1 MRYFYPTQIQPW
13 PWCQRETYVM
23 KVLRYTLCI
32 VGWFILISATPE
44 KACINTESLIGF
56 ISDETTAALEEADIQ
71 VIRYHAFKA
80 VNAIERSRAQ
90 LEDCGCDYAR
100 KNLLES
106 LENLKL
112 ATQVSTLEGTR
123 IPLSRAM
130 DYILAGREALG
141 AHEKSHTQPFWQ
153 RLVGVDTQDTEHTQ
167 ATRLL
172 KADKAIEAKIEESLV
187 TYQNSLDEVVEG
199 VPCEEALV
207 FVRRVYAHCEKQLD
221 RNDQTPAKRFYNLRT
236 KEITQKAL
244 DELSNCSR

>member
-1 MRYFYPTQIQPW
+1 
-13 PWCQRETYVM
+13 M
-23 KVLRYTLCI
+23 KLLRYILCT
-32 VGWFILISATPE
+32 GAWFTLISATPE
-44 KACINTESLIGF
+44 KACINTEALIGF
-56 ISDETTAALEEADIQ
+56 ISEETSTALEEADIQ

-80 VNAIERSRAQ
+80 VNAIERSRTQ

-130 DYILAGREALG
+130 DYILAGHDALE
-141 AHEKSHTQPFWQ
+141 AHEKSHTRPFWQ
-153 RLVGVDTQDTEHTQ
+153 RLVGVDTEDTEHTQ

-187 TYQNSLDEVVEG
+187 TYQNSLNEVVEG
-199 VPCEEALV
+199 VPCGEALV
-207 FVRRVYAHCEKQLD
+207 FVRRVYAHCEKQLE
-221 RNDQTPAKRFYNLRT
+221 RKDQTPAKRFYNLRT

-244 DELSNCSR
+244 DQLNNCSR

>member
-1 MRYFYPTQIQPW
+1 M
-13 PWCQRETYVM
+13 
-23 KVLRYTLCI
+23 LCLG
-32 VGWFILISATPE
+32 GWLLLISATTPPE

-56 ISDETTAALEEADIQ
+56 ISEETTQALEEADLQI
-71 VIRYHAFKA
+71 IRYHAFKA
-80 VNAIERSRAQ
+80 VNAIERSRTQ

-130 DYILAGREALG
+130 DYILAGRDALNK
-141 AHEKSHTQPFWQ
+141 HEKSHVQPFWQ
-153 RLVGVDTQDTEHTQ
+153 SLIEVDTKDTQHTQ

-172 KADKAIEAKIEESLV
+172 KADKVIEAKIEESLI
-187 TYQNSLDEVVEG
+187 TYQNSLNEVVEG
-199 VPCEEALV
+199 VPCDEALV

-236 KEITQKAL
+236 KEITQKAMDDL
-244 DELSNCSR
+244 RNCAK